1 MYPAKFDYYRAA
13 SVQEAI
19 QLLQDHEDAKL
30 LAGGHSLIPA
40 MKLRLAQPPAIID
53 IGRIAELKGVSHD
66 NGSIKI
72 GALTVHADVAA
83 SNVLKSNC
91 PLLAEAASNVGD
103 RQVRHKGTIGG
114 NIAHADPASDM
125 PAAILALGGTIHL
138 IGPSGSRQVAAADFF
153 IDLLAT
159 DLHEDELLTAIEVPA
174 QSGKTGSCYLKF
186 EHPASGYAV
195 CGAAA
200 VVTLND
206 DGACAGA
213 SLCFNGVTATPHNA
227 TASPTTSPSPASA
240 PAKPKPPAAT
250 ARSRNARRPSN
261 ATPATASGVSWKS
274 RSPSSKPTSKK
285 ATPAKP
291 RSNPSS
297 KTPPPTPTPRSPS
310 PCKKNSPTSRPRS
323 KSSQASGKP

>member
-227 TASPTTSPSPASA
+227 SA
-240 PAKPKPPAAT
+240 VTNALVGQALDDAAIDK
-250 ARSRNARRPSN
+250 AVDANLSISDPMGDMH
-261 ATPATASGVSWKS
+261 ASGPY
-274 RSPSSKPTSKK
+274 RIEL
-285 ATPAKP
+285 AKTFAK
-291 RSNPSS
+291 RAL
-297 KTPPPTPTPRSPS
+297 KLARD
-310 PCKKNSPTSRPRS
+310 R
-323 KSSQASGKP
+323 A

>member
-13 SVQEAI
+13 SVQEAV
-19 QLLQDHEDAKL
+19 QLLQDHEDAKI

-53 IGRIAELKGVSHD
+53 IGRIAELKGVSLN
-66 NGSIKI
+66 NGSIKV

-83 SNVLKSNC
+83 SDLLKDKC
-91 PLLAEAASNVGD
+91 PLLAEAAGNVGD

-125 PAAILALGGTIHL
+125 PGAILALGGTIHL
-138 IGPSGSRQVAAADFF
+138 MGPGGVRQVAAADFF
-153 IDLLAT
+153 LDLLAT
-159 DLHEDELLTAIEVPA
+159 DLHEDEVLTAIEVPA
-174 QSGKTGSCYLKF
+174 LSGKTGTSYLKF

-206 DGACAGA
+206 DGACASA

-227 TASPTTSPSPASA
+227 SA
-240 PAKPKPPAAT
+240 VTDALVGQTLDDAT
-250 ARSRNARRPSN
+250 IDKAVDANLSISDPMGDMH
-261 ATPATASGVSWKS
+261 ASGPY
-274 RSPSSKPTSKK
+274 RIEL
-285 ATPAKP
+285 AKTFAK
-291 RSNPSS
+291 RAL
-297 KTPPPTPTPRSPS
+297 KLARD
-310 PCKKNSPTSRPRS
+310 R
-323 KSSQASGKP
+323 A